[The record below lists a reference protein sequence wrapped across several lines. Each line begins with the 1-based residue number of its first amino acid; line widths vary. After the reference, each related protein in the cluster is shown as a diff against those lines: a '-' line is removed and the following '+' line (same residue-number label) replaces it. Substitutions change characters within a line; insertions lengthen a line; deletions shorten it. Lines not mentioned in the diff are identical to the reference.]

1 MSYLK
6 QTLRKVAESTT
17 GETLEGLEGRL
28 AEAFDA
34 HSPLVAAVLDHEGV
48 DEELFLKGLAKE
60 FDLPWWDNPYL
71 TVSPELQ
78 AEIPVRLALKHHLV
92 PVQKSENGLWL
103 LTYDPFNLIARQQV
117 AQSVQVKVF
126 YMMSTRKD
134 ILHALRQGYGIG
146 AETFD
151 EILAGRAGD
160 DVYNA
165 LADEVSKIGEEEDTD
180 ASIVKF
186 VNKIIREAIYERATD
201 IHFEPMDEE
210 LRIRIRIDGILN
222 TVPVPPQ
229 IKLLQDSVISR
240 LKIMSK
246 MDIAERRLPQDGRI
260 NLEVD
265 GERFDVRVA
274 TIPSVT
280 GETVSLRLLGQE
292 QFNLDKLG
300 MESYN
305 RSRIEK
311 LLESPNGIILVTGP
325 TGSGKSTTLYTLLSC
340 LNDQKRRIIT
350 IEDPVENKIPGV
362 IQIPVKEDINLTFS
376 SGLRSILRGDP
387 NVVMVGEIRDHDTA
401 EIAIR
406 SALTGHLVFSTLHT
420 NDSIASITRLVDMGI
435 EPFML
440 STAVRAFIAQRLVRR
455 LCDECKQE
463 VEYPKEF
470 LENHEFN
477 TSENVKFFKAKGCQA
492 CRMTGYRGR
501 TAIMEVCMI
510 TRRIQDMIIAKNSAS
525 DIRKAAY
532 EEGMKSMR
540 ADGWEKVKKGITSVE
555 EIIQATMLDSE

>member
-6 QTLRKVAESTT
+6 QTLKKIAEETT
-17 GETLEGLEGRL
+17 SSRLDELDQDL

-34 HSPLVAAVLDHEGV
+34 NNPLVTAVLDYEGINE
-48 DEELFLKGLAKE
+48 DKFLRRLAKE
-60 FDLPWWDNPYL
+60 FDLPWWDKPYL

-78 AEIPVRLALKHHLV
+78 TEIPVRLALSHHLV
-92 PVQKSENGLWL
+92 PVQKTEEGLWL
-103 LTYDPFNLIARQQV
+103 LTYNPFNMIARQQV
-117 AQSVQVKVF
+117 AQSIPCKVF

-151 EILAGRAGD
+151 EILAGQAGEE
-160 DVYNA
+160 VYSA
-165 LADEVSKIGEEEDTD
+165 LTDEVSKIGEEEDTD

-201 IHFEPMDEE
+201 IHFEPLDEE
-210 LRIRIRIDGILN
+210 LRIRIRIDGVLN

-260 NLEVD
+260 NLDMD
-265 GERFDVRVA
+265 GVRYDVRVA

-292 QFNLDKLG
+292 QFDLDKLCL
-300 MESYN
+300 EPYN
-305 RSRIEK
+305 RKGVEK
-311 LLESPNGIILVTGP
+311 VLESPNGIILVTGP

-362 IQIPVKEDINLTFS
+362 IQIPVKEDINLTFA

-387 NVVMVGEIRDHDTA
+387 NVVMVGEIRDQDTA

-435 EPFML
+435 EPFMIA
-440 STAVRAFIAQRLVRR
+440 TAVRAFISQRLVRK
-455 LCDECKQE
+455 LCPDCKE
-463 VEYPKEF
+463 KADYPSEF
-470 LENHEFN
+470 LARNEFVVG
-477 TSENVKFFKAKGCQA
+477 SEKVLYKAKGCQA

-501 TAIMEVCMI
+501 TAIMEICLVSK
-510 TRRIQDMIIAKNSAS
+510 RIQDLIAQGAPAS
-525 DIRKAAY
+525 MIRKLAY
-532 EEGMKSMR
+532 EEGMRSMR
-540 ADGWEKVKKGITSVE
+540 ADGWQKVLQGVTSVE
-555 EIIQATMLDSE
+555 EIIQVTMLDTD